1 MDEQW
6 QDSQLTTPAQP
17 ETPEEPSAPEGGE
30 TGEVTHLTED
40 TAPQET
46 QPASTSNNRTR
57 RDTSLGYELYLNV
70 RTLVFVLAAL
80 ILVFT
85 FVVRIIVVSGE
96 SMENTLQNGDSM
108 LVWCLGYEPKQGDV
122 VVLTQRSYQDESLVK
137 RVIATEGQRVDID
150 YDTGT
155 VYVDG
160 TPLEEEYIKEA
171 MRVPN
176 YGEGLNHVIV
186 PEGCIFVMGD
196 NRNNSADSRYPSI
209 GIIDTRSVIGR
220 AVMVLFPFQDFT
232 LL

>member
-17 ETPEEPSAPEGGE
+17 ETPEGPSTPEGGE

-40 TAPQET
+40 TVHQET

-96 SMENTLQNGDSM
+96 SMENTLLNGDSM

-209 GIIDTRSVIGR
+209 GIIDTSSVIGR